1 MVLKYPKLKTNSFL
15 TNSKHD
21 LIWTAVSP
29 LHTQKVKKE
38 IRLLSFNP
46 VWLFSNQFTRFPKQ
60 TLFVLTSTKTNHL
73 AFANS
78 PVSPFTRPHKEE
90 FFFSSWNNTMNKM
103 RMRVESVSYS
113 LTNSTHSFSQQQSSF
128 IKVTLVWH
136 MARTT
141 EYPVRIKLTT

>member
-1 MVLKYPKLKTNSFL
+1 MVLKYPKLKTDSFL

-21 LIWTAVSP
+21 LQWTAVSP

-38 IRLLSFNP
+38 TQLLSFNP

-78 PVSPFTRPHKEE
+78 PVSPFTRSHKEV
-90 FFFSSWNNTMNKM
+90 FFFHLEITRWTKCACAWSMFLFLFF
-103 RMRVESVSYS
+103 S
-113 LTNSTHSFSQQQSSF
+113 LSLSFSQQESSF

-141 EYPVRIKLTT
+141 E